1 VKRGEVL
8 IVGAGIG
15 GLSASIA
22 LQGKGF
28 GVTIQEIQPDLHSS
42 VYGVGII
49 QPVNALRA
57 LDAVVSDLGAENYGK
72 TLITARKVQ
81 GSAPK
86 WSGP

>member
-1 VKRGEVL
+1 MAASPAVSVGRVKRGEVL

-28 GVTIQEIQPDLHSS
+28 GVTILEIQPDLHSS

-57 LDAVVSDLGAENYGK
+57 LDAIGCADECL
-72 TLITARKVQ
+72 RQ
-81 GSAPK
+81 GYASK
-86 WSGP
+86 G